1 MIKQVKNS
9 GMQEEGLLSSH
20 SQQVIAAGTGRVTS
34 LCAVIVGRLPL
45 AQMTPHLCMYR
56 EK

>member
-9 GMQEEGLLSSH
+9 SMQEEGLLSSH